1 MMRMVESFLVVVLS
15 NGYQTLITNILETA
29 IMFLQLFDTES
40 TDFFTEKSNVLVDA
54 FTFFFVFYYSCF
66 RYGRYFGFLFLQSC
80 SKSKLIF
87 AAHII

>member
-54 FTFFFVFYYSCF
+54 FTFFFCV
-66 RYGRYFGFLFLQSC
+66 LLQ
-80 SKSKLIF
+80 LLQIW
-87 AAHII
+87 